1 MQYSIFLVLKTGFG
15 ILIVQI
21 IRKVQRTQNKEP
33 PEKFVKI
40 QRLCYFLAIFHSNF
54 TSNVLQNVLV
64 EKKRENKAVM
74 ERLPSTLFILTK
86 KNPVMTQSIFTTVMK
101 YKCNLQSNSLFCF
114 VNHSKFKISKIL
126 TFRLSNTRIIFCG
139 RRENWQIFYFLHN
152 TRLKK
157 DLKVT
162 PLSLGVKPL
171 PSVQRAL

>member
-1 MQYSIFLVLKTGFG
+1 
-15 ILIVQI
+15 
-21 IRKVQRTQNKEP
+21 
-33 PEKFVKI
+33 
-40 QRLCYFLAIFHSNF
+40 
-54 TSNVLQNVLV
+54 
-64 EKKRENKAVM
+64 M